1 MDKILNIKK
10 ASILVL
16 IVLIFTIAFVL
27 LDKNSTSVLN
37 FSNEI
42 TSLDQIS
49 LNLNILKQYNHPT
62 GSMMSDFKNL
72 FKGAYSRPEFSM
84 LRYDLISAL
93 LIVVVPL
100 MIMLIILLSLGVSKR
115 TLVII
120 MSVFGVFTVLPLILI

>member
-1 MDKILNIKK
+1 MVNIKK

-16 IVLIFTIAFVL
+16 IVLVIAVGCVL
-27 LDKNSTSVLN
+27 SDKHKANAEAINISSQ
-37 FSNEI
+37 I
-42 TSLDQIS
+42 TSLNQVS

-93 LIVVVPL
+93 LLVLLPL
-100 MIMLIILLSLGVSKR
+100 AAMFIILLSLGISKR

-120 MSVFGVFTVLPLILI
+120 MSIFGVFTVLPLILI